1 MTTAART
8 AEWIC
13 TRCGATNR
21 KLVSLRVTST
31 NDRCVTCHA
40 AHVVEPD
47 ARPVRWKARLKDGK
61 EILRP

>member
-1 MTTAART
+1 VVTPAIT

-21 KLVSLRVTST
+21 KLVASRVTQT

-40 AHVVEPD
+40 EHVVEQD
-47 ARPVRWKARLKDGK
+47 ARPVRWKARV
-61 EILRP
+61 EE

>member
-1 MTTAART
+1 MSNPATT

-21 KLVSLRVTST
+21 KLVAARTTET

-40 AHVVEPD
+40 KHVVVPD
-47 ARPVRWKARLKDGK
+47 ARPVRWKARLDK
-61 EILRP
+61 

>member
-1 MTTAART
+1 MSNPATT

-21 KLVSLRVTST
+21 KLVAVRTSEI

-40 AHVVEPD
+40 KHVVEPD
-47 ARPVRWKARLKDGK
+47 SRPVRWKARLDK
-61 EILRP
+61 

>member
-1 MTTAART
+1 MSTPATT

-21 KLVSLRVTST
+21 KLVALRTSQT

-40 AHVVEPD
+40 RHVVEPD
-47 ARPVRWKARLKDGK
+47 TTPVRWKARL
-61 EILRP
+61 ER

>member
-1 MTTAART
+1 MSNPATT

-21 KLVSLRVTST
+21 KLVAARTTET

-40 AHVVEPD
+40 RHVVEPD
-47 ARPVRWKARLKDGK
+47 TRPVRWKARLQK
-61 EILRP
+61 